1 MEELFEIMLG
11 EIEEKQEKDYVTLKF
26 PFMRAD
32 ALNLN
37 GRIYPRKVVEKVVKE
52 TQAKL
57 RSGESIYG
65 GPAHPQG
72 SLELDA
78 VSHRLLAVEMVGD
91 KAYATAQVLPT
102 TKGSNLMVILRHG
115 GSLGVSSRGF
125 GTVAK
130 EKKDGKDVEVVQDD
144 YILNGCDF
152 VTAPSFEMYAG
163 QQNMIESLQ
172 EELREGLRGNTFLSQ
187 PLLNEEKI
195 LEQQY
200 RVAQI
205 TGYKLSF
212 EDFKASK
219 TEKGLVERFDFA
231 VRAGFRGSLADYRKI
246 GRK

>member
-1 MEELFEIMLG
+1 MKELSEIMLG

-32 ALNLN
+32 VLNLN
-37 GRIYPRKVVEKVVKE
+37 GRIYPRKVVEKVIKE

-102 TKGSNLMVILRHG
+102 TKGSNLLVILKHG
-115 GSLGVSSRGF
+115 GSLGVSSRGY

-152 VTAPSFEMYAG
+152 VTSPSAELYADQKDMVEML
-163 QQNMIESLQ
+163 N

-187 PLLNEEKI
+187 PLLSEEKI
-195 LEQQY
+195 LDQKFY
-200 RVAQI
+200 VAQKA
-205 TGYKLSF
+205 GYKGSF
-212 EDFKASK
+212 EDYKAIETDDK
-219 TEKGLVERFDFA
+219 LAERFDFA
-231 VRAGFRGSLADYRKI
+231 VRAGYKKSFADFRKI
-246 GRK
+246 RR